1 MEEDIFL
8 IVSHFFLN
16 ILIERSI
23 TQFFFFFFF
32 FEIELMEKCYLT
44 YKNSVSE
51 TRRRLT
57 HENKLFEQEG

>member
-1 MEEDIFL
+1 MEEDTFL

-23 TQFFFFFFF
+23 TQFFFFLFF
-32 FEIELMEKCYLT
+32 FELEEMENCYLT
-44 YKNSVSE
+44 YKNSVNE

>member
-16 ILIERSI
+16 ILIERNL
-23 TQFFFFFFF
+23 TYFFFFF
-32 FEIELMEKCYLT
+32 FELEEMENCNLT
-44 YKNSVSE
+44 HKNSANE

>member
-23 TQFFFFFFF
+23 THFFFFFF
-32 FEIELMEKCYLT
+32 FELEEMENCNLT
-44 YKNSVSE
+44 HKNSANE